1 MRVTDS
7 TAPRAAAALTIDW
20 DAAAAGQDGYD
31 DFMTKEIHEQP
42 KAVAATLRGRRAPD
56 GTLVL
61 DESAGLSHDDLRS
74 IERVCIVACGSSYHA
89 GLVAKYAIEQWRA
102 SRPTST
108 SRANS
113 ATATR
118 S

>member
-7 TAPRAAAALTIDW
+7 TAPPRPAALTIDW
-20 DAAAAGQDGYD
+20 DAAAGQDGYD

-61 DESAGLSHDDLRS
+61 DEWPA
-74 IERVCIVACGSSYHA
+74 
-89 GLVAKYAIEQWRA
+89 
-102 SRPTST
+102 
-108 SRANS
+108 
-113 ATATR
+113 
-118 S
+118 